1 MTSTH
6 PDPDVGLHA
15 PESALIRPGDV
26 VAVVN
31 QKGGA
36 GKTTTATTIGAYLA
50 AEGVPVTL
58 IDADEQDGSVTEW
71 LPPQWDDVPLE
82 EQYDLQHVLQD
93 EVGLDQ
99 ALWPTTIKGLSI
111 VPSFTGLTQFDT
123 TSEVAGKDSILQFA
137 VDESQRKGT
146 VTIIDCP
153 PSLRQT
159 TVTALVAASAI
170 LIPAKPGGLDFKG
183 MASLNR
189 TLGGVRRR
197 LRRDQRTAAV
207 VTTMVNTN
215 ARLTD
220 MVVSQLRE
228 DYPEALHASVGNT
241 TKVGESQFAQEP
253 LHVYEPRGTVT
264 RQYKEIT
271 EALFAPILE
280 EVRGGQ

>member
-1 MTSTH
+1 MTSTQ
-6 PDPDVGLHA
+6 PDVGLHA

-36 GKTTTATTIGAYLA
+36 GKTTTATTIAAYLA
-50 AEGVPVTL
+50 AKGVPVTL

-71 LPPQWDDVPLE
+71 LPPQWDGVSLE

-99 ALWPTTIKGLSI
+99 ALWPTSIEGLTI
-111 VPSFTGLTQFDT
+111 VPSFTGLSQFDT
-123 TSEVAGKDSILQFA
+123 SDVPGKDGILQIA
-137 VDESQRKGT
+137 VEESQRKGK
-146 VTIIDCP
+146 VVIIDCP

-159 TVTALVAASAI
+159 TVTALVAASAVI
-170 LIPAKPGGLDFKG
+170 IPAKPGGLDFKG
-183 MASLNR
+183 MASLNK
-189 TLGGVRRR
+189 TLSGVRRR

-207 VTTMVNTN
+207 VNTMVNTN

-228 DYPEALHASVGNT
+228 DYPEALHASVGTT
-241 TKVGESQFAQEP
+241 TKVGEAQFAQEP
-253 LHVYEPRGTVT
+253 LNVYEPRGTVS

-271 EALFAPILE
+271 EALFAPVLE
-280 EVRGGQ
+280 EARDGQ